1 MLLLIMQTPIG
12 SKNSLTELKN
22 LILISYDTIIY
33 EYSQLLQFKIE
44 GSEEYFGLIEQQI
57 KKLKIFIDHLKEL
70 NIEKVENKIKSII
83 FINDNFEN
91 IKYPIEKIYE
101 IRGMFS
107 NLMSILLKIRENQIS
122 NFKKMEQTRWSENE
136 NNRVKLIEEKE
147 KKITLVKNQ
156 INGEIQEAL
165 QELASKKQ
173 DITEHSEKI
182 TEDKKNYLS
191 KNISEQFN
199 NLNEKLKNR
208 IDELNEIVNNSY
220 REYYNRFGKL
230 SEKIKKDYNLL
241 KSNMTK
247 LLFEKFYQELLKIS
261 PGVDL
266 FDKFQVIADLYFID
280 VLEELNPHEIEP
292 ILEKFCEIHDNLKT

>member
-1 MLLLIMQTPIG
+1 LSDILPQDEDFFIIKNLFDSISISSSEKIKKRIKIMEVFFIISIAMVIISVFLNFIIIFNIIFFLIPVIIISMLLLIMQTPIG

-122 NFKKMEQTRWSENE
+122 NFKK
-136 NNRVKLIEEKE
+136 NR
-147 KKITLVKNQ
+147 
-156 INGEIQEAL
+156 
-165 QELASKKQ
+165 
-173 DITEHSEKI
+173 H
-182 TEDKKNYLS
+182 
-191 KNISEQFN
+191 
-199 NLNEKLKNR
+199 
-208 IDELNEIVNNSY
+208 
-220 REYYNRFGKL
+220 
-230 SEKIKKDYNLL
+230 
-241 KSNMTK
+241 
-247 LLFEKFYQELLKIS
+247 
-261 PGVDL
+261 
-266 FDKFQVIADLYFID
+266 
-280 VLEELNPHEIEP
+280 
-292 ILEKFCEIHDNLKT
+292 